1 MARIFIKLSMTCL
14 LFVIT
19 TSVMNGQGS
28 GTCHVLI
35 PEISGSYEGECK
47 KGLADGMGKATGVD
61 QYEGEFKKGYPNGK
75 GKYTWK
81 NGDNYEGEWKKGV
94 RDGYGLMTINMEP
107 KDSIITGYWL
117 ENTFV
122 GQEKFP
128 YKVNQK
134 SINIVNI
141 RFSRLGQ
148 EKNQIE
154 VVFNENSK
162 PVPVFGFNVT
172 ELIGH
177 YANITKTDFSKTLNS
192 IIFPFRGEVN
202 ADSYYF
208 DFTINQNGMWRITID
223 VATKK

>member
-1 MARIFIKLSMTCL
+1 MVCIL
-14 LFVIT
+14 LFRTSSVI
-19 TSVMNGQGS
+19 NAQG
-28 GTCHVLI
+28 TANCKVYI

-47 KGLADGMGKATGVD
+47 KGLADGIGKATGVD
-61 QYEGEFKKGYPNGK
+61 WYEGEFKKGYPNGK
-75 GKYTWK
+75 GKYTWN
-81 NGDNYEGEWKKGV
+81 NGDSYEGEWKKGA
-94 RDGYGLMTINMEP
+94 RDGYGRMIIKMEP
-107 KDSIITGYWL
+107 KDSIIAGFWSK
-117 ENTFV
+117 NTFI

-148 EKNQIE
+148 DKNQIE
-154 VVFNENSK
+154 VVFNENGK
-162 PVPVFGFNVT
+162 PVPVYGFNVT

-177 YANITKTDFSKTLNS
+177 YANVTKTDFSKTLNS
-192 IIFPFRGEVN
+192 ITFPFRGEVN

-208 DFTINQNGMWRITID
+208 DFTISQSGMWRITID